1 VLGAYVRQGA
11 LVSTQYTTV
20 NFVRT
25 IEDVLGLASLNLN
38 DALVRPTADIFNT
51 HASPWSFEAIP
62 SALLC
67 NAALSLPAKRAGLVV
82 PNPTHD
88 EKYWAGATLGLDFT
102 DADRVDPAV
111 FNRIL
116 WAGMKANM
124 PYPAVQRR

>member
-1 VLGAYVRQGA
+1 VELRGDTVGAAVQRGA
-11 LVSTQYTTV
+11 VVAGQT
-20 NFVRT
+20 
-25 IEDVLGLASLNLN
+25 
-38 DALVRPTADIFNT
+38 
-51 HASPWSFEAIP
+51 
-62 SALLC
+62 
-67 NAALSLPAKRAGLVV
+67 AGLVV

-88 EKYWAGATLGLDFT
+88 AKYWAGATLGLDFT